1 MPLSAETE
9 TILIIDD
16 NEHNLQV
23 VGTTLMPMGYDI
35 VPASSGE
42 AAFQRIRA
50 KRPDL
55 ILLDVQM
62 PDVDGF
68 EVCRRLRADPETFDI
83 PVIFLSASDEKNI
96 IVKALEQGAV
106 DYVTKP
112 FNKAELLSRVR
123 SHLEMK
129 RAKDRLR
136 KLLDERDEFIGVMA
150 HDLKNPLSGI
160 LLSAALAQERYSD
173 GDDTMHKLLES
184 IRSTSEEALG
194 FLDRFLEDTVR
205 NTAPVKLA
213 LKPVDLVSVV
223 HDEALKYRA
232 AAEKKGIE
240 LLVDLEEKPL
250 TVMGEPLAI
259 ARVVANLVSNA
270 VKFCSQGDRVTVAVE
285 PVLDGGRLIVADT
298 GPGFTEEDQAKMFEK
313 FVQLSAAPTAG
324 ERSTGLGLSIVKR
337 LVELMHGKI
346 VCVSESG
353 EGARFSAEF
362 PVVAPARDISE

>member
-285 PVLDGGRLIVADT
+285 PGLDGGRLIVADT

>member
-1 MPLSAETE
+1 MPLSSETE
-9 TILIIDD
+9 TILIVDD

-42 AAFQRIRA
+42 AAFQRIAA

-68 EVCRRLRADPETFDI
+68 EVCRRLRANPATFDI
-83 PVIFLSASDEKNI
+83 PIIFLSASDEKNL
-96 IVKALEQGAV
+96 IVQALEQGAV

-129 RAKDRLR
+129 RTKDRLS
-136 KLLDERDEFIGVMA
+136 KLLDERDEFIGVLA

-160 LLSAALAQERYSD
+160 FLSAALAEERYD
-173 GDDTMHKLLES
+173 EGDETMLKLLKS
-184 IRSTSEEALG
+184 IRVTSQDALA
-194 FLDRFLEDTVR
+194 FLDHFLEDTVR

-213 LKPVDLVSVV
+213 LKPVDLVAVV
-223 HDEALKYRA
+223 RDEALKHQIA
-232 AAEKKGIE
+232 AQKKGIDLRVE
-240 LLVDLEEKPL
+240 LDAKPI
-250 TVMGEPLAI
+250 TVMAEPLAI

-270 VKFCSQGDRVTVAVE
+270 VKFCTQGDSVTVNVG
-285 PVLDGGRLIVADT
+285 PSLDGGRLIVADT
-298 GPGFTEEDQAKMFEK
+298 GPGFTVEDQSKMFEK

-346 VCVSESG
+346 DCLSTKG
-353 EGARFSAEF
+353 KGATFTAEF
-362 PVVAPARDISE
+362 PVVAVSRTASE